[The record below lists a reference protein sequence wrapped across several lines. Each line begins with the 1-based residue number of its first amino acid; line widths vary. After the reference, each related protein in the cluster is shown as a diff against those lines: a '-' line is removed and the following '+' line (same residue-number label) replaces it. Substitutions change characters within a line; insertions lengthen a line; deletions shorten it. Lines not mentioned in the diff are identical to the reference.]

1 MIPTSYYYGVFTL
14 TYSKYPL
21 FRNALV
27 IDLLKVIIIH
37 TSAPRTKMREGKQ
50 FQLQLLTSS
59 QMFMY
64 SLLYLV
70 SLIVIHL

>member
-1 MIPTSYYYGVFTL
+1 MIPTSYYYGVLTL
-14 TYSKYPL
+14 KYLEYPL

-37 TSAPRTKMREGKQ
+37 TSVPRKKIREGKQ

-70 SLIVIHL
+70 SLIVIHM